1 MTSRR
6 YFTAARAVGQYETVL
21 LEAIHRFKYQGRTCI
36 GEVLGTCMA
45 AFDYSPFRIRDYT
58 LIIPV
63 PLHVKRLRERGFN
76 QSVIL
81 AREIARRHSLP
92 LDFKVLKRTVFTE
105 HQARLGKDARGPNVR
120 GAFEVV
126 ESGRIKGEKVLLVDD
141 VYTTGSTVRECARV
155 LRRNGAKDVAV
166 LTLARAV

>member
-6 YFTAARAVGQYETVL
+6 WFSAARAVGQYDAVL
-21 LEAIHRFKYQGRTCI
+21 LEAIHRFKYRGKTCI
-36 GEVLGTCMA
+36 GEILGKCMA
-45 AFDYSPFRIRDYT
+45 AFDYSPFRIQDYT
-58 LIIPV
+58 LILPV

-81 AREIARRHSLP
+81 AREIARSHSLP
-92 LDFKVLKRTVFTE
+92 LDFTVLKRTVFTE

-126 ESGRIKGEKVLLVDD
+126 EGSRIRGEKVLLVDD
-141 VYTTGSTVRECARV
+141 VYTTGSTVGECARV
-155 LRRNGAKDVAV
+155 LRRSGAKDVAV
-166 LTLARAV
+166 LTLARTV